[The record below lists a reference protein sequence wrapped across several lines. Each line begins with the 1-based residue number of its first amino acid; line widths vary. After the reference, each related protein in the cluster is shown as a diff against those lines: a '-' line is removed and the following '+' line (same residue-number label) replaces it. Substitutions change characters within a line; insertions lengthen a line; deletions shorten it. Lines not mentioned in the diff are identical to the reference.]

1 MASNLSPE
9 DPYFWTVDQLTYE
22 LCHNPQPVWS
32 SQAKRALM
40 PTSDVFENAI
50 RENVLDGE
58 SFMSMDITDITNEL
72 GVSAFGIRRNI
83 FKIVKFLRAI
93 SVEYGRQNIVDQ
105 VMPHSYGVESP
116 QITASHLSGRPQSV
130 TYGNQTPLREQ
141 HSPRLP
147 NPFPSTPAQW
157 PGFTP
162 YGGTVDQGLN
172 RPMPGEEHPAQERH
186 KLHDVAED
194 SGFQE
199 PSPGAELIPEVEP
212 SLATRTGNHTFERS
226 SSKQRQDVEV
236 IRSGK
241 DLEKTRPDAELDKVP
256 VPKPNASFKTRERLA
271 PTFMSHIPRD
281 RAGNP
286 NRSEHVAVQDIF
298 TKYIGPEYEFVLTKS
313 IETAEARKGAACITK
328 MLLLRSGSAQR
339 VDRKGSRSQE
349 HRAHKDIVVNTQPIA
364 SVEQDENPFLVPEQ
378 QPPEQGEVRTTPTRA
393 DLPYDLA
400 RLLDKYPPVEGDD
413 GYAIFGDSGDEG
425 EYDEETWVEIQAEIE
440 ESRDRVVSAGTLTSA
455 AVNAAIDEAIAEMIV
470 EWNTQKLPKTQA
482 KGYRMWNKAT
492 RNHDGAQKVFDS
504 TFWFNRFEDSII
516 RLRAAITSDVWTK
529 AAAVKFQCRSLE
541 ESVFQREEQKYY
553 LSILQGKE
561 PPLRPDRATLTKARN
576 QDRPEIPEGEELL
589 ESDPESLSDDGFIE
603 DDTSDSRSIP
613 FEVPSITTLPVNDQA
628 ASDLEL
634 PAADFAETDTD
645 AMSTAEPESPAAMDE
660 PAEPIEQSSTDSD
673 DEIRGSTRRRA
684 IRYYSPVET
693 VTPSRKPRPSQHV
706 HESDTESTIDS
717 DLDALPRLPNSKW
730 RKVGTENEP
739 IELMS
744 SSPSAPEFQARH
756 SSFGSIRTPSLNPD
770 TASTRSSIVSGR
782 LRLKSSVND
791 LGPRLDD
798 IEAIRDLEWETIE
811 DMVDNRRA
819 LAKAVY
825 ELEIEYAMKLQAYL
839 QKTAEHNGRARELLK
854 NAVLLYGEE
863 DPVNRDQPFVH
874 SLGLLFVTYD
884 NSMDCMQEPALSGG
898 LLSDT
903 YQAVDEG
910 STAFFRLL
918 DRVLKA
924 YCDSGSLKKR
934 TGKKRKSDE
943 IDILDGLPDDSDILT
958 PSDDLDQDQE
968 NVEAPGT
975 RSAKKRKKKVLQSQ
989 EAQTQ
994 QFDDRIR
1001 IAEQELR
1008 RTAALQKMKDMVD
1021 NADGDL
1027 DEAALHPVSFDLVAP
1042 IYLDPHIGKK
1052 VKPHQENGIQFMW
1065 RELTAGKGCMLAHTM
1080 GLGKT
1085 MQVISLLITIAQ
1097 ASESEN
1103 IDIQNQVPS
1112 GLRNSRTLILSPPSL
1127 VDNWYDEIL
1136 MWTPEG
1142 SLVLGEVRKIVAAT
1156 DSDTR
1161 MYNIDQWAEDGG
1173 VLLLTYPL
1181 FKQIVDKA
1189 GKKIPEEL
1197 REKYAEMLTHKPNIV
1212 IADEAHHM
1220 KNPSSGLAKAAM
1232 KLTTKT
1238 RIALTGSPLS
1248 NHLEEYHQMVDWIS
1262 PGYLGSIVQF
1272 RAKYSEPIK
1281 NGLYSDSSSYER
1293 KTSARKLLVLKR
1305 DLDPKIC
1312 RADISA
1318 IAKDMP
1324 NKAEFF
1330 ITIPLTTVQKGAYS
1344 AYAKHMLHDHADGS
1358 FKQAKIWS
1366 WLSVL
1371 SLLLNHPSAFVKK
1384 LKDHNETESESPEE
1398 EREASVATEDLSLP
1412 ADVPLSSVGL
1422 TAEATKD
1429 ILSAFSTMTQKELDD
1444 VHHSYRSLLTARIV
1458 KESMRI
1464 NEKVLIFSHSI
1475 PTLDYLEK
1483 LLNKLHCKYARIDG
1497 KTSMPIRQGMVKDFN
1512 SEEDVE
1518 VMLISTTAGGLGLN
1532 LQGANR
1538 VILYDFNFNPTWEE
1552 QAVGRAYRLGQKK
1565 HVFVYRFRAG
1575 GTFEETVYNMAIFK
1589 TQLFARV
1596 VDKRNPMRC
1605 ASKNLSDYLFP
1616 PREVEQAELDEC
1628 VGKDPEVLDRI
1639 MDKETCIRKV
1649 ELTET
1654 FQVEEDDE
1662 LTPEELKQA
1671 DQEYQDEVLA
1681 RTDPAKLERLI
1692 RERERARNT
1701 AQTNQYWQVQAR
1713 RVDPL
1718 SATLPS
1724 PSQRPAPAQ
1733 SSQMAYARQFAE
1745 QRRTDPA
1752 GPSQVPHVQFGA
1764 YDDMELSPPR
1774 ELPRGPRGRADSL
1787 PRRPPQMDG
1796 QDDRQIGCTQQ

>member
-1 MASNLSPE
+1 
-9 DPYFWTVDQLTYE
+9 
-22 LCHNPQPVWS
+22 
-32 SQAKRALM
+32 M
-40 PTSDVFENAI
+40 PTSDVFENVI

-58 SFMSMDITDITNEL
+58 SFMSMEITDIASEL
-72 GVSAFGIRRNI
+72 GVSAFGIKRNI
-83 FKIVKFLRAI
+83 FKIVKFLRGI
-93 SVEYGRQNIVDQ
+93 SAEYRRQNIVDQ
-105 VMPHSYGVESP
+105 IMPYINGVESP

-147 NPFPSTPAQW
+147 NVFSSTPAQW
-157 PGFTP
+157 HGFTP
-162 YGGTVDQGLN
+162 HGGTVDQGLN
-172 RPMPGEEHPAQERH
+172 RLMLGGARPAQEDH
-186 KLHDVAED
+186 KSHDVAED

-199 PSPGAELIPEVEP
+199 PPSEAQLIPEVES
-212 SLATRTGNHTFERS
+212 SLATRTEDHTLERS
-226 SSKQRQDVEV
+226 ASQQRQDVEV
-236 IRSGK
+236 ISSGK
-241 DLEKTRPDAELDKVP
+241 DLEKTKPHAELDKVP
-256 VPKPNASFKTRERLA
+256 EPISSSERLDRIAPQAELDTRPVPKLNASFRAYKRLA
-271 PTFMSHIPRD
+271 PTFVSHITRD

-286 NRSEHVAVQDIF
+286 NRSEHVSVQDIV
-298 TKYIGPEYEFVLTKS
+298 TKDIDPEYEFVLTES
-313 IETAEARKGAACITK
+313 VETSEARKGAASITK
-328 MLLLRSGSAQR
+328 MLLLHSGSAQR
-339 VDRKGSRSQE
+339 VDREGLHSRE
-349 HRAHKDIVVNTQPIA
+349 HRAHKDIVIDTQPIS
-364 SVEQDENPFLVPEQ
+364 SVEQYESPFLVPEQ
-378 QPPEQGEVRTTPTRA
+378 QPSEQGEVRTTPTRA
-393 DLPYDLA
+393 HLPYDLA

-440 ESRDRVVSAGTLTSA
+440 ENKDRAVPAGTLTSA

-492 RNHDGAQKVFDS
+492 RNHDGAQKIFDS
-504 TFWFNRFEDSII
+504 TFWFNRFEDSIT
-516 RLRAAITSDVWTK
+516 RLRAAITNDVWTK
-529 AAAVKFQCRSLE
+529 VASVKVQCRSLE

-561 PPLRPDRATLTKARN
+561 PPLRPDRETLTMARN
-576 QDRPEIPEGEELL
+576 QDRPEVPEGEELL

-613 FEVPSITTLPVNDQA
+613 FEVPSIMNLPANDHA
-628 ASDLEL
+628 ASDLEP
-634 PAADFAETDTD
+634 PAADFAEIDTD
-645 AMSTAEPESPAAMDE
+645 AMSTAEPESPATTDE
-660 PAEPIEQSSTDSD
+660 PAKSIEESSTDSD

-684 IRYYSPVET
+684 VRYSSPMEN
-693 VTPSRKPRPSQHV
+693 VTPSRKPRLSQHV
-706 HESDTESTIDS
+706 DESDTESTIDS

-756 SSFGSIRTPSLNPD
+756 PSFGSIRTPSLNPE
-770 TASTRSSIVSGR
+770 TASTPSSIVSGR

-791 LGPRLDD
+791 LGPKLDD
-798 IEAIRDLEWETIE
+798 IEAMRDLEWETIE
-811 DMVDNRRA
+811 ETVDNRRA

-839 QKTAEHNGRARELLK
+839 KKIAEHNGRARELLK

-863 DPVNRDQPFVH
+863 DPVEQVATRDQPLVH

-898 LLSDT
+898 LLGDT

-934 TGKKRKSDE
+934 TGKKRKSDG
-943 IDILDGLPDDSDILT
+943 IDVLDGLADDSDILM
-958 PSDDLDQDQE
+958 PSDDLDQDQDQE
-968 NVEAPGT
+968 NAEAPGT

-994 QFDDRIR
+994 QFDDQIR

-1021 NADGDL
+1021 NAGGDL

-1085 MQVISLLITIAQ
+1085 MQVISLLITIAH

-1161 MYNIDQWAEDGG
+1161 LYNIDQWAEDGG
-1173 VLLLTYPL
+1173 VLLMTYPL

-1384 LKDHNETESESPEE
+1384 LKDQNETESESPEE
-1398 EREASVATEDLSLP
+1398 EREASMDTEDLNLP

-1429 ILSAFSTMTQKELDD
+1429 VLSAFNTMTQKELDD

-1483 LLNKLHCKYARIDG
+1483 LLNKLHCNYARIDG
-1497 KTSMPIRQGMVKDFN
+1497 KTSMPIRQDMVKDFN

-1654 FQVEEDDE
+1654 FQVEEEDE

-1681 RTDPAKLERLI
+1681 RTDPAELERLI
-1692 RERERARNT
+1692 RERERARKT
-1701 AQTNQYWQVQAR
+1701 AQPNQYGQVQAQR
-1713 RVDPL
+1713 ADTL
-1718 SATLPS
+1718 SATRPS

-1733 SSQMAYARQFAE
+1733 SSQMAYARLISE
-1745 QRRTDPA
+1745 QRHTDPA

-1774 ELPRGPRGRADSL
+1774 ELPRGPRGRAHSL